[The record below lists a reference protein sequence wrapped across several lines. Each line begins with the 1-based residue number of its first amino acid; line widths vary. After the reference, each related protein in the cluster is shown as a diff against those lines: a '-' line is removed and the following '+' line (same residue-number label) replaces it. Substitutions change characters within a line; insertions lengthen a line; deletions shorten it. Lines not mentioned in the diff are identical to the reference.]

1 MVSFPTRDL
10 TRNWLKVPNDWKC
23 KIRKESSQ
31 KSICKT
37 LCFNKSVTRKVK
49 DLQNLFNK
57 EIHETLQSDTTKHRP
72 FRFISWSNFIE
83 EFKNL
88 SPGIGS
94 ILIADLKIF
103 LFVLVYI

>member
-10 TRNWLKVPNDWKC
+10 MRNWLIVPNDWKC

-37 LCFNKSVTRKVK
+37 LCFNKSVTRKIK

-57 EIHETLQSDTTKHRP
+57 EIHETLQSDNTKHRA

-83 EFKNL
+83 GFKNL
-88 SPGIGS
+88 SPGIGGTLTQ
-94 ILIADLKIF
+94 I
-103 LFVLVYI
+103 